1 MRDWRGIR
9 AEIGDRVFY
18 ATADGAREPKLHEAW
33 VEEAGET
40 HIRVRPTASP
50 FGGMIQAMTTRFAGC
65 IGPKTSLW
73 PRGTAFIL
81 TRAVTPRCPRP
92 QRKPPGI
99 LPLAGRHEPIARH
112 CPASTTA
119 RLSTSPVN
127 SRGLGG
133 CGAPDVEKCS

>member
-33 VEEAGET
+33 VEEVGET

-50 FGGMIQAMTTRFAGC
+50 FGGMIGMTTRFAGC

-73 PRGTAFIL
+73 SRAQFYL
-81 TRAVTPRCPRP
+81 TGRSAHAVLGRA
-92 QRKPPGI
+92 
-99 LPLAGRHEPIARH
+99 
-112 CPASTTA
+112 
-119 RLSTSPVN
+119 
-127 SRGLGG
+127 
-133 CGAPDVEKCS
+133 